1 MGTSGSYGGS
11 GQPGWDAARQAFDAL
26 VNAGDDGETDG
37 DPADD
42 ASAAAA
48 AALLDALGREDP
60 EIVRVTPRV
69 YPLGDLLPT
78 RTGAGA
84 GRGGGG
90 GGGAPSGTGSS
101 RGGGRAGEGS
111 RRRVGRSAQRGAAAI
126 AGAYAL
132 RDRDTATLAELG
144 LDLADLETKSPVRQ
158 CLTILDVVIGDGN
171 HPDDHALRQAASAQL
186 KEILAAADPPTAI
199 DSIRNFIANF
209 VIELGVVELQARHR
223 AGMTAEAIR
232 ETERR
237 MRRYVLARV
246 RGIADP
252 GPRLAVS
259 DFQASAMRILKDAQR
274 VVFAEAA
281 R

>member
-11 GQPGWDAARQAFDAL
+11 GQPAWDAARQAFDAL
-26 VNAGDDGETDG
+26 VNAGFEGEADG
-37 DPADD
+37 DSADD
-42 ASAAAA
+42 TSAAAA

-69 YPLGDLLPT
+69 YALGDLLPT
-78 RTGAGA
+78 RTGGGA

-90 GGGAPSGTGSS
+90 GGAPTGTGSS

-111 RRRVGRSAQRGAAAI
+111 RRQVGRSAQRGAAAI

-252 GPRLAVS
+252 GPRLAVA
-259 DFQASAMRILKDAQR
+259 DFQASAMRILRDARR
-274 VVFAEAA
+274 VVFADAA